1 MSRTL
6 ACLVLA
12 SSWLCHDL
20 LLPAHTF
27 CLLIYLHCNIEL
39 VYSTYL
45 GSHIRTHSLAYYPR
59 LCEGMCLAPINA
71 FHCATDKTKALH
83 GFWEIV
89 FSLGSLDKFK
99 EGKEYGLEEGKKSG
113 LEEEGDFNRMFNQGA
128 RQGKA
133 DERNRW
139 VEAGHCE
146 QDRDTVRATSD
157 NKNKQKARGKTSDI
171 YVMDEYVH
179 T

>member
-1 MSRTL
+1 MPGPGNNKRK
-6 ACLVLA
+6 VLKK
-12 SSWLCHDL
+12 
-20 LLPAHTF
+20 PATVMHTAAETPAVGTTDVP
-27 CLLIYLHCNIEL
+27 INI
-39 VYSTYL
+39 ST
-45 GSHIRTHSLAYYPR
+45 
-59 LCEGMCLAPINA
+59 CKGMCLAPINA

-133 DERNRW
+133 DERSLLCAKSSSGLNYHKR
-139 VEAGHCE
+139 
-146 QDRDTVRATSD
+146 
-157 NKNKQKARGKTSDI
+157 
-171 YVMDEYVH
+171 
-179 T
+179 